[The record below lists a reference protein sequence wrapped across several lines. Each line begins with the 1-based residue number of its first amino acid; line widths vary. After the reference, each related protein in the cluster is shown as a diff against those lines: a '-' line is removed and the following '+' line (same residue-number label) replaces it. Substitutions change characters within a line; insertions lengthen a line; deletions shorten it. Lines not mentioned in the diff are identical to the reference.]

1 LQQTEQLA
9 QAGDRPWCF
18 IRQIDNFEELIRI
31 YDEQA
36 KSGVDLDLVRAFI
49 AIVEKGG
56 FTEASKDLFRT
67 QSTISMQIKRLESS
81 LGVRLLERSKGRVSP
96 TSAGETLLD
105 YGRRMLYLNEELWNI
120 LNAPAVQGT
129 VRLGIP
135 DDYAFY
141 LPDTLTR
148 FAEQYP
154 GISLDVRCEL
164 SVHLVQEIREGNI
177 DLALVT
183 RQPKSP
189 GGHVLRS
196 EQLVWAAARQYAT
209 EYQQTLPLALFPEG
223 CCVFRELTLEALSS
237 AGRDWRIAYT
247 SRSLEGLRSA
257 VAAGLAVTVITRSM
271 LRDELREIE
280 PQGPAGLPP
289 LPAVEIAMHRSPG
302 RPAEPAQK
310 LADLILEDLSN

>member
-1 LQQTEQLA
+1 MSKLKPVL
-9 QAGDRPWCF
+9 
-18 IRQIDNFEELIRI
+18 
-31 YDEQA
+31 
-36 KSGVDLDLVRAFI
+36 DLDLIRAFI
-49 AIVEKGG
+49 SIVDTGG
-56 FTEASKDLFRT
+56 FTEASKDLYRT
-67 QSTISMQIKRLESS
+67 QSTVSMQIKRLENS
-81 LGVRLLERSKGRVSP
+81 LGVRLLERGKGRVSL
-96 TSAGETLLD
+96 TSAGETLLE
-105 YGRRMLYLNEELWNI
+105 YGRRMLYLNEEVWNM
-120 LNAPAVQGT
+120 LHAPAVEGT

-164 SVHLVQEIREGNI
+164 SVDLVRDIRNGDI

-196 EQLVWAAARQYAT
+196 EQLVWAAPRQYAT

-223 CCVFRELTLEALSS
+223 CCVFRELTLEGLSS
-237 AGRDWRIAYT
+237 AGRAWRIAYT

-257 VAAGLAVTVITRSM
+257 VAAGLAVTVVTRSM
-271 LRDELREIE
+271 LREELREVE

-302 RPAEPAQK
+302 RPTEPAQR
-310 LADLILEDLSN
+310 LADLILEDLSK